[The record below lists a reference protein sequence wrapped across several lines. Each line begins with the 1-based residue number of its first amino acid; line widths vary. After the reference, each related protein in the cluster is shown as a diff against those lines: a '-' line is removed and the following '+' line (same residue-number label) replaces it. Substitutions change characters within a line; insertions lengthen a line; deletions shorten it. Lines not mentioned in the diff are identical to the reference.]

1 MTEEVNEQLVKKM
14 EHLAANESDEF
25 LVLVEMKPELK
36 LE

>member
-1 MTEEVNEQLVKKM
+1 MIEEVNEQLVEKM

-25 LVLVEMKPELK
+25 LELVEMKPELK